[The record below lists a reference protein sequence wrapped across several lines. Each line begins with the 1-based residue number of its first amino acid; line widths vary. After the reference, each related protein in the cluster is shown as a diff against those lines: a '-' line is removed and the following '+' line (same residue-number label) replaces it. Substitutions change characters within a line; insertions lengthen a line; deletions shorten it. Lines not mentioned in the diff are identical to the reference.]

1 MNVQFDK
8 NILRINNVEYILDMP
23 IIDAATDGTRVYVVF
38 DYMAFPKDQQA
49 ANLVSLDFSARRLW
63 TLAEQPIDH
72 PTAAYTKITRIDPLT
87 VGNFAGFSCV
97 IDCASGKLVE
107 SEFMK

>member
-1 MNVQFDK
+1 
-8 NILRINNVEYILDMP
+8 MP

-49 ANLVSLDFSARRLW
+49 ANLVALDFSARRLW
-63 TLAEQPIDH
+63 TVAEQPIDR

-107 SEFMK
+107 SEFTK

>member
-1 MNVQFDK
+1 MQFNK
-8 NILRINNVEYILDMP
+8 NILRIDNVEYVLDMP
-23 IIDAATDGTRVYVVF
+23 IIDAATDGSRVYVVF

-49 ANLVSLDFSARRLW
+49 ANLVALDFCARRLW
-63 TLAEQPIDH
+63 TVAEQPIDD

-107 SEFMK
+107 SEFTK